1 MDIKQPYTVVE
12 DHGQGDFIYHYPVKA
27 DGSVYLAPI
36 RLCETFDV
44 VGYGTDKEGQH
55 HHVIEY
61 NNGEHCLIAR
71 GDVGTNEGWR
81 KLRNVINIP
90 SQRRK
95 LDLLTEYIQERISW
109 ERWDIPDSAGWHK
122 DVYILP
128 NGEIIGDKTNILFN
142 GKIPDDKKRA
152 FGMSGSLT
160 EWQANIGQYAAGN
173 SRLSLFLGAAFA
185 APLLK
190 WFNIEGGIL
199 HIYGQSTG
207 GKTTIQQAAQSVWG
221 HGKNSGEDWDATA
234 YALTNVALAL
244 NDGLISLDEI
254 SKDSDGNGV
263 KKAIYAIANGKGR
276 TRGSQDSGNRPT
288 ARFRVLGISTGE
300 TDLEAHLKKHGHGT
314 MAGELV
320 RCPSIPHKLENHH
333 RFTDFRSFANHLNK
347 SVTQYYGTAGREFLH
362 IITNDL
368 SKFKSLAAALYEQHL
383 ARLQSQYDVNDQ
395 SARTARLFAAAM
407 TGAELASQLHI
418 LPLPSDGVIAAI
430 ESCFSDWL
438 ALQPKQASYE
448 DDKIL
453 RQAIDFLQTHDLLF
467 NNPESPFMP
476 PRECPGY
483 VKRYHENETEYYIYP
498 KVFRDEICRG
508 FDEKKVMEVLH
519 QCEWLCKGAENRWQY
534 QLQGLEPM
542 TQKRK
547 CLGRF
552 YKFVGIEPETLL
564 PFDQRRKSRNPRN

>member
-1 MDIKQPYTVVE
+1 MDTKQPYTVVE

-36 RLCETFDV
+36 RLCEAFDV
-44 VGYGTDKEGQH
+44 VGYGTDKEGQQ

-61 NNGEHCLIAR
+61 DNGEHCLIAR

-109 ERWDIPDSAGWHK
+109 VRWDIPDSAGWHK

-142 GKIPDDKKRA
+142 GKIPDDKKSA
-152 FGMSGSLT
+152 FGTRGTLT
-160 EWQANIGQYAAGN
+160 EWQANIGQYAVGN
-173 SRLSLFLGAAFA
+173 SRLALFLGAAFA

-300 TDLEAHLKKHGHGT
+300 TDLETHLKKHGHST

-320 RCPSIPHKLENHH
+320 RCPSIPHKLENHDD
-333 RFTDFRSFANHLNK
+333 FPDFRTFANHLNK
-347 SVTQYYGTAGREFLH
+347 SVTQYYGTAGREYLRLLTLAPNDTKALALH
-362 IITNDL
+362 I
-368 SKFKSLAAALYEQHL
+368 YEQHL
-383 ARLQSQYDVNDQ
+383 TRLQQSYDVNDQ
-395 SARTARLFAAAM
+395 AARTARLFAACM
-407 TGAELASQLHI
+407 TGLNLACDLGI
-418 LPLPSDGVIAAI
+418 LPIDKVKALQGI
-430 ESCFSDWL
+430 ETCFQDWL
-438 ALQPKQASYE
+438 ALQPKTESYE
-448 DDKIL
+448 EQKIL
-453 RQAIDFLQTHDLLF
+453 QNAIDFLQTRSLF
-467 NNPESPFMP
+467 FIDAINATLVASYEHPGFIK
-476 PRECPGY
+476 REKGTNDIYY
-483 VKRYHENETEYYIYP
+483 VYP
-498 KVFRDEICRG
+498 KVFVEEICKG
-508 FDEKKVMEVLH
+508 YNENKVIEILHKAGWLEKA
-519 QCEWLCKGAENRWQY
+519 GYGNRWRK
-534 QLQGLEPM
+534 QLKYLDRLSGNW
-542 TQKRK
+542 KSR
-547 CLGRF
+547 GYF
-552 YKFVGIEPETLL
+552 YVFNGIEPPSIEKES
-564 PFDQRRKSRNPRN
+564 Q